1 MGRFHFLKEKKFYLN
16 LLIIFVLSIVLLWL
30 TFRFLDRYTRHDEVY
45 TMPDFVGQNYHQV
58 KHDYSKDFHFI
69 LIDSVYPKGQ
79 EPGSI
84 FQQDPLPGSRIKKG
98 RNVYAIVVAVTPE
111 KTAMPNLKGIGLR
124 EAIGRI
130 ESAGLEVDRLE
141 YVNYTYKNN
150 IVEQYYQGKPIA
162 KGTEL
167 FKGSNIVLHVGI
179 GQDKSN
185 VKVPN
190 LIGKPADEVKHL
202 LNLAGLNLGEI
213 VREDNDSLHYQCL
226 IKMSPGPSS
235 GAVKPGTYVNV
246 WYHSSRTMD
255 FKKEMD
261 MLLREDSA
269 TNVPQPIVT
278 DTVFDF
284 EKETIETTD
293 YEEEDEFEDEF

>member
-16 LLIIFVLSIVLLWL
+16 LLIILVLSVVLLWL
-30 TFRFLDRYTRHDEVY
+30 TFKLLDRYTRHDKVY

-58 KHDYSKDFHFI
+58 KHDYSKDFNFI

-84 FQQDPLPGSRIKKG
+84 YQQDPLPGSKIKKG
-98 RNVYAIVVAVTPE
+98 RNVYAIIVAVTPE
-111 KTAMPNLKGIGLR
+111 KTVMPNLKGIGLR

-150 IVEQYYQGKPIA
+150 IIEQYYQGQPIA

-167 FKGSNIVLHVGI
+167 AKGSKIVLHVGI
-179 GQDKSN
+179 GQDKDN

-190 LIGKPADEVKHL
+190 LIGKPADEVKRL
-202 LNLAGLNLGEI
+202 LNQAGLNLGE
-213 VREDNDSLHYQCL
+213 VVWEDNDSIQYQCL
-226 IKMSPGPSS
+226 KKMSPGPSS

-246 WYHSSRTMD
+246 WYHSNRTMD
-255 FKKEMD
+255 FKKEMEEI
-261 MLLREDSA
+261 LHEDSI
-269 TNVPQPIVT
+269 TNNPKPIVI
-278 DTVFDF
+278 DTIK
-284 EKETIETTD
+284 EKELIETTD
-293 YEEEDEFEDEF
+293 YEEPDEFEDEF